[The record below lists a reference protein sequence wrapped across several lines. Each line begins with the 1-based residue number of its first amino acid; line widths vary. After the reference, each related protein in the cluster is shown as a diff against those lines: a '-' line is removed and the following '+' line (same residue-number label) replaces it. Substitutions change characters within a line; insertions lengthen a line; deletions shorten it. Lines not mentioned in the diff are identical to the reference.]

1 MELRTLRYFAVLA
14 EELHFG
20 RAAKRLHI
28 SQPPLSRQIT
38 NLERELGVTLF
49 DRTQRHVQLTPA
61 GTHFLRRVV
70 GILADVTDAANVA
83 RSVGRGEVGRLVVG
97 FFLGASYSLLPVVL
111 ARFRAKSPNVKLV
124 LQDMSLPEVGDALRS
139 NDVDVGF
146 LRPPVNDPSVA
157 CEVLQR
163 EPIVAAL
170 PEGSR
175 LCRSR
180 RLRLTDL
187 ADEPFVMF
195 SPVRSILYS
204 QIMNACHEAGFQPRV
219 VEEARRPETILGLVG
234 TGAGVALVAASVQ
247 MRGAQGVVFKK
258 ISGLPLAET
267 AIAWRRHKETPLLK
281 SFLQTARQATR

>member
-1 MELRTLRYFAVLA
+1 MELRTLRYFATLA

-38 NLERELGVTLF
+38 NLEQELGVTLF
-49 DRTQRHVQLTPA
+49 DRTQRRVRLTPA
-61 GTHFLRRVV
+61 GSHFLHRVT
-70 GILADVTDAANVA
+70 GILADVTDAASSV

-97 FFLGASYSLLPVVL
+97 FFLGASYNLLPLVL
-111 ARFRAKSPNVKLV
+111 ARFRARSPNVKLV
-124 LQDMSLPEVGDALRS
+124 LQDMSLPEVSDALR
-139 NDVDVGF
+139 NNEIDVGF
-146 LRPPVNDPSVA
+146 LRPPANDPSIVS
-157 CEVLQR
+157 EVLLR

-170 PEGSR
+170 PESSR
-175 LCRSR
+175 FCRAR

-195 SPVRSILYS
+195 NPVQSILYS
-204 QIMNACHEAGFQPRV
+204 QIMNACHQAGFQPRV

-247 MRGAQGVVFKK
+247 MRGATGVVFKK

-281 SFLQTARQATR
+281 SFLQTARQVVR